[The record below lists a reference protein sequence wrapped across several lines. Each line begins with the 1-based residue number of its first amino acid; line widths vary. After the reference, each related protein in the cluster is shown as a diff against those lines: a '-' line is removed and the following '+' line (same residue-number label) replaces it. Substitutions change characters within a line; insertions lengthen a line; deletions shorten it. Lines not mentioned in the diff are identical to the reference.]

1 MKKKKLFRLA
11 ELFCGPGGLAMGA
24 LLSTIKAKDVEYGII
39 PVWANDIDPWTCKTY
54 LRNIHSGDESAVACG
69 PIEKINLKAIPD
81 FDALAFGFP
90 CNDFSIVGE
99 QRGFDGKYGPLYSYG
114 VKAIDLNNPKWFIAE
129 NVGGLRS
136 ANNGAAFKKILQD
149 LENAG
154 EGYTLTPH
162 FYKFEEYNVPQL
174 RHRIVIVGIK
184 KDLGLEF
191 KVPAPVTASKYISVK
206 EAFENPPIPMDA
218 SNNEQTRQSESV
230 IERLKHIPPGGNA
243 WYEGIPVH
251 LRLKVKSARMSQI
264 YKRLHPN
271 RPAYTI
277 TGSGGGGTHMYHW
290 KENRALTNRERARI
304 QTFPDS
310 FVFEGSKESV
320 RKQIGMAVPPNGAK
334 IILEAVLKTFAG
346 VKYPYVDAN
355 CKQFLVQTDDCL
367 QMVLI

>member
-1 MKKKKLFRLA
+1 M
-11 ELFCGPGGLAMGA
+11 
-24 LLSTIKAKDVEYGII
+24 
-39 PVWANDIDPWTCKTY
+39 
-54 LRNIHSGDESAVACG
+54 
-69 PIEKINLKAIPD
+69 
-81 FDALAFGFP
+81 
-90 CNDFSIVGE
+90 
-99 QRGFDGKYGPLYSYG
+99 
-114 VKAIDLNNPKWFIAE
+114 
-129 NVGGLRS
+129 
-136 ANNGAAFKKILQD
+136 
-149 LENAG
+149 
-154 EGYTLTPH
+154 TPH

-320 RKQIGMAVPPNGAK
+320 RKQATTSCLLPFSLILVF
-334 IILEAVLKTFAG
+334 LEATV
-346 VKYPYVDAN
+346 P
-355 CKQFLVQTDDCL
+355 
-367 QMVLI
+367 